1 MQAQVELYGSETGN
15 SLRAAIALS
24 EAQIVFLPKRMDLHA
39 GAHRQPEFLKLNP
52 AGKVPTL
59 VDYNYSPPLVINQS
73 NAIIQYADAKMPGRL
88 SSPSSDTERF
98 KVYDRF
104 FFFITDVIAT
114 SHAAFYLRQM
124 GQREAS
130 APLDE
135 RALEHLMAAEGFLD
149 QGYIAGNKFSM
160 ADIAAFT
167 FAMSVR
173 SQVPWEKL
181 PRMTRWFEVMGDR
194 PGVRKGMRAF
204 QDGHRA

>member
-1 MQAQVELYGSETGN
+1 MHAQVELYGSDTGN

-24 EAQIVFLPKRMDLHA
+24 EAEIEFVPKRMDLHA

-59 VDYNYSPPLVINQS
+59 VDNSYSPPLVINQS

-88 SSPSSDTERF
+88 SSPSGIERF
-98 KVYDRF
+98 RVHDRF

-124 GQREAS
+124 GQREGS
-130 APLDE
+130 APLSE
-135 RALEHLMAAEGFLD
+135 RALEHLMAAEEFLVG
-149 QGYIAGNKFSM
+149 GYIAGNKFSM

-167 FAMSVR
+167 FAASVS
-173 SQVPWEKL
+173 SQVPWGKL
-181 PRMTRWFEVMGDR
+181 PRMTRWFEVIGDR
-194 PGVRKGMRAF
+194 PGVKKGMRAF
-204 QDGHRA
+204 Q